1 MFINT
6 ATKKLI
12 NEPAFRRLYSSI
24 SLPARLTDD
33 TLADYAH
40 ATYTYTEPPD
50 YDPETQQVTEQPGF
64 VDGKWRQVWTVKDI
78 EFTPEELAERLT
90 QKKAA
95 KLLEIRA
102 AFTAA
107 EADGYVESS
116 LGFRAD
122 ATRRSIEDIDG
133 LIDLVSSGALP
144 APVTFWDYDNAYH
157 QLTLEQLNILRLE
170 TKGRGPL
177 LYARKWEL
185 EAAVDAAK
193 TVEAVQAVDVST
205 GWHGV

>member
-1 MFINT
+1 MLINIK
-6 ATKKLI
+6 TKELI
-12 NEPAFRRLYSSI
+12 NESAFRGLHPSI

-33 TLADYAH
+33 VLADYGH
-40 ATYTYTEPPD
+40 ATYSYTEPPD
-50 YDPETQQVTEQPGF
+50 YDSETQTRSETPQF
-64 VDGKWRQVWTVKDI
+64 VEGKWRQVWTVENI
-78 EFTPEELAERLT
+78 EFTSEELAERLV

-95 KLLEIRA
+95 KLSEIKS
-102 AFTAA
+102 AFVSA

-144 APVTFWDYDNAYH
+144 APVTFRDYDNAYH
-157 QLTLEQLNILRLE
+157 SLTLDQLNILRLE
-170 TKGRGPL
+170 AKGRGPV

-185 EAAVDAAK
+185 EAAVEAAE
-193 TVEAVQAVDVST
+193 TVEAVQAVDAGA
-205 GWHGV
+205 GWPGV